1 VAIKIKNQKYYLL
14 TEVTLEPPVDSQEL
28 DKLMQKMK
36 ANGKVVI
43 PYNGGECPGVN
54 LEQKIRMSD
63 QVSEKVRVLMNIDD
77 QNTAL

>member
-1 VAIKIKNQKYYLL
+1 MALKIKAQRYYLL
-14 TEVTLEPPVDSQEL
+14 TEVTIEPPVDAREL
-28 DKLMQKMK
+28 DELMQAMK

-63 QVSEKVRVLMNIDD
+63 QISEKVRALMNIID
-77 QNTAL
+77 QKTAL